1 LNSLVIGDL
10 LMLFWRTKWKAWTV

>member
-10 LMLFWRTKWKAWTV
+10 LMLLWRTKWKAWTV